1 MVARSLP
8 ASISRN
14 TKLSG
19 GAKPTLGSETR
30 VAPRETAQT
39 CNIRHQGG
47 HGSRSYASI
56 PRGLRCEPWSG
67 RAEDIGMNGDNRL
80 HLGVI
85 CRQSVEEAD
94 CLGCM
99 CERCAPGSESAPL
112 LLGALGGPAR
122 HAVAPWERVTRA
134 SFALRADFEARRRW
148 SMNGADLRALEVF
161 GEWSTTEKAVV
172 QDPGGDF

>member
-1 MVARSLP
+1 M
-8 ASISRN
+8 
-14 TKLSG
+14 
-19 GAKPTLGSETR
+19 GSETR
-30 VAPRETAQT
+30 LTPRETAQA
-39 CNIRHQGG
+39 CNIRYQGG
-47 HGSRSYASI
+47 PGCRSYASI

-99 CERCAPGSESAPL
+99 CERCAPDSGSAPHTYQRL
-112 LLGALGGPAR
+112 WAAR
-122 HAVAPWERVTRA
+122 HAMPSPWEQVQGLL
-134 SFALRADFEARRRW
+134 LRSGADFEARRW
-148 SMNGADLRALEVF
+148 SMNGADLKALEVF
-161 GEWSTTEKAVV
+161 CEWSTTEKAVV